1 MTARAKLIVLTAT
14 TAFTATFGGVVLP
27 VDAQDPAS
35 TTASTP
41 TDAATTSTPTPTD
54 TATASTPT
62 PTDTATTSTPTTST
76 PTTSTPTTTQPDRS
90 VGTGLA
96 GHTKRGSSPQR
107 TTKKTHRTRR
117 HRSHRAKS
125 KTESA
130 KDQTAA
136 ECKQKA
142 AAAAR
147 ARRLER
153 RRKKA
158 AAAGVS
164 DARSFLGG
172 GGGQRLPSLAK
183 TASSKNPCPPE
194 ADQPTTS
201 TPTSSGAAPSTP
213 DATTPAPA
221 PSDPTT
227 SVATPGPVPVGV
239 PNFFIE
245 KFRIPPFLLPIY
257 QAAGIQYNV
266 PWQVLAAINEIETDY
281 GRNLSVSSA
290 GARGWMQ
297 FLPSSWKTYGV
308 DANDDGRKDPYNPA
322 DAIFAAARY
331 LKAAGADQDVRK
343 AIFAYNHA
351 SWYVDSV
358 MLRAKLIGGL
368 PAGLVGSLTGLT
380 QGHFPVHARAK
391 YADHH
396 QSSTDIFARKGA
408 PVIAVQDGVVKKI
421 GSSTK
426 KGRYLVLQD
435 AYGNR
440 YTYAHLG
447 SVQSDYPVPKPTNVS
462 PADVAR
468 ELKLPNDPEPTEA
481 ASAGRQHQPQVKGKT
496 KVTKQRVAARA
507 ANGKSTATGKAAAP
521 AATPAAAPTVSVQK
535 ERLYAHPARRP
546 AYNAGGKQQLFE
558 AGKLPGFTTFKD
570 YFTSVFGLN
579 RKDVELKPLRKGSQ
593 VIAGTIL
600 GRIGE
605 AGQTSPHINFAIQ
618 PAGKKAPQIDPK
630 PILDG
635 WKLLESTAIYRAA
648 GKNPFFGSD
657 GRSPTIGQVLL
668 MSKEQLQQRV
678 LEDPRIDIYSCGR
691 EDIRTGQIDRRVLA
705 TLEFL
710 ADSDLR
716 PTVSALKCGHSYL
729 TTSGNVSEHTSGDA
743 VDIAAING
751 TPILDHQGKGS
762 ITDTT
767 IQRLLALQGAMKPH
781 QIISLMTP
789 EDFGGA
795 DNILSLPDH
804 DNHIH
809 VGFHPDGTTGGAD
822 SGLNARQWPHLI
834 EQLKNID
841 NPTVPTRPSHDAIP
855 NGD

>member
-1 MTARAKLIVLTAT
+1 VTARTQILAFVAAG
-14 TAFTATFGGVVLP
+14 AFTAVFGGLALP

-35 TTASTP
+35 TTAPTP
-41 TDAATTSTPTPTD
+41 TDTATASTPTD

-62 PTDTATTSTPTTST
+62 PTDTAPAATTSTPTTAT
-76 PTTSTPTTTQPDRS
+76 PTTSTPTTTTPDRS

-96 GHTKRGSSPQR
+96 GHTKQGSSAQR
-107 TTKKTHRTRR
+107 TPSTSHRTHRRSRR
-117 HRSHRAKS
+117 SSREKKS
-125 KTESA
+125 KADS
-130 KDQTAA
+130 TAA
-136 ECKQKA
+136 ACKQKA
-142 AAAAR
+142 EAAAR
-147 ARRLER
+147 ARRLAR

-158 AAAGVS
+158 AAAGAS
-164 DARSFLGG
+164 DAQSFVAGA
-172 GGGQRLPSLAK
+172 GGQRLPSLAK
-183 TASSKNPCPPE
+183 AASSTNPCPPP
-194 ADQPTTS
+194 AANPNAPTDT
-201 TPTSSGAAPSTP
+201 TTDATPSTP
-213 DATTPAPA
+213 DAAAPAPA
-221 PSDPTT
+221 PADPTT

-257 QAAGIQYNV
+257 QAAGIQYGV

-290 GARGWMQ
+290 NARGWMQ

-331 LKAAGADQDVRK
+331 LKAAGADQDIRK

-351 SWYVDSV
+351 TWYVDSV

-368 PAGLVGSLTGLT
+368 PAALVGSLTGLT
-380 QGHFPVHARAK
+380 QGHFPVHARAR

-396 QSSTDIFARKGA
+396 KDATDIFANKGA

-421 GSSTK
+421 GTTAK

-447 SVQSDYPVPKPTNVS
+447 SVQADYPVPKPQRVS
-462 PADVAR
+462 PADVAA
-468 ELKLPNDPEPTEA
+468 ELKLPKDPQPTEA
-481 ASAGRQHQPQVKGKT
+481 ASAGRQHQPQVKGKAT
-496 KVTKQRVAARA
+496 VTKQRTAAHARTS
-507 ANGKSTATGKAAAP
+507 GAAASAGSAP
-521 AATPAAAPTVSVQK
+521 AAAAPTVSVQK
-535 ERLYAHPARRP
+535 ERLYAHPARGP

-579 RKDVELKPLRKGSQ
+579 RKDVELKPLRPGSQ

-605 AGQTSPHINFAIQ
+605 AGQISPHVQFAIQ
-618 PAGKKAPQIDPK
+618 PAGRNAPQIDPK

-648 GKNPFFGSD
+648 GKNPFFGTD
-657 GRSPTIGQVLL
+657 GKTPTIGQVLL
-668 MSKEQLQQRV
+668 MSKEQLQAQV
-678 LEDPRIDIYSCGR
+678 LNDPRVDIYSCGR
-691 EDIRTGQIDRRVLA
+691 DDIRSGQIDRRVLA

-716 PTVSALKCGHSYL
+716 PTVSALKCGHSFL
-729 TTSGNVSEHTSGDA
+729 TTSGNVSEHSSGDA

-767 IQRLLALQGAMKPH
+767 IQRLLALQGTMKPH

-795 DNILSLPDH
+795 DNVLSLSDH
-804 DNHIH
+804 NDHIH
-809 VGFHPDGTTGGAD
+809 VGFHPEGVTGGAD
-822 SGLNARQWPHLI
+822 GGLKARQWPNLI
-834 EQLKNID
+834 DQLKQID

-855 NGD
+855 AGD